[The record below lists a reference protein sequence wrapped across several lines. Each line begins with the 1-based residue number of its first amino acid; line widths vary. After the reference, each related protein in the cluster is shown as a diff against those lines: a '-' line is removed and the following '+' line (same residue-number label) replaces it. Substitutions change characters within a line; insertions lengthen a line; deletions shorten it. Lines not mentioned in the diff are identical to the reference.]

1 MASPT
6 RGGIRPRPRR
16 ALLVGAA
23 LALASLAVT
32 ASALLGVDVYLHHR
46 YAESVGVN
54 VRGYRGLVAGAKRP
68 GERRVV
74 VLGGSTVFGY
84 GVRTTEAFPALL
96 ERRLESRLGQE
107 AVSVINLGYPKEGAW
122 SFRAT
127 LEDYARLRYDVAI
140 LYEGYN
146 DLRKAHRRVFRHD
159 SPIFRLTGYFPLLP
173 LVLAEKARAIR
184 YGGDLAER
192 YNVEDPVFR
201 PDVADRTSAAALA
214 AAAGVVRSLEAVL
227 GPLSPDGAKPALAA
241 QPGCRDRW
249 RAYCAA
255 MEDAVRAGF
264 AHGARVLVVTQPYV
278 ADVHVEQQ
286 SDMVQHLHE
295 TFADERRLFLVDLG
309 RAVDLRDRTVAFDG
323 MHLTPQGNAVIAA
336 ALVEPVLAAM
346 PAP

>member
-6 RGGIRPRPRR
+6 RGGIRPRR

-23 LALASLAVT
+23 LALASLGVT

-255 MEDAVRAGF
+255 ME
-264 AHGARVLVVTQPYV
+264 ARC
-278 ADVHVEQQ
+278 
-286 SDMVQHLHE
+286 
-295 TFADERRLFLVDLG
+295 G
-309 RAVDLRDRTVAFDG
+309 RASPTARACSSSPSPTWPTSTWSSRVTWSSISTRPSPTSGGSSSSTSGAPSISGTAPSPSTACTSRRRG
-323 MHLTPQGNAVIAA
+323 MP
-336 ALVEPVLAAM
+336 
-346 PAP
+346 

>member
-6 RGGIRPRPRR
+6 RGGIRRRPRR
-16 ALLVGAA
+16 GLLVGAA
-23 LALASLAVT
+23 IALASLAVT

-54 VRGYRGLVAGAKRP
+54 VRGYRGLVAGVKRP
-68 GERRVV
+68 GERRVA

-96 ERRLESRLGQE
+96 ERRLESRLGQ
-107 AVSVINLGYPKEGAW
+107 VSVINLGYPKEGAW
-122 SFRAT
+122 SFRTT
-127 LEDYARLRYDVAI
+127 LGDYAQLRYDVAI

-146 DLRKAHRRVFRHD
+146 DLRKAHRRAFRHD
-159 SPIFRLTGYFPLLP
+159 SAIFRLTGYFPLLP

-201 PDVADRTSAAALA
+201 PDVADRASAAALA

-227 GPLSPDGAKPALAA
+227 GPLAPDGAKPALAA
-241 QPGCRDRW
+241 QPGCRERW
-249 RAYCAA
+249 RDYCAA

-309 RAVDLRDRTVAFDG
+309 RAVDLKDRTVAFDG
-323 MHLTPQGNAVIAA
+323 MHLTPRGNAVIAA